1 MQTCVDQSLT
11 RDRDKIMK
19 FAIKKTN
26 LLLSLL
32 LISISW
38 TPIVFAQQEPQP
50 SLLDLKTKLE
60 SENEKGTCLSTL
72 PLARQIYTLD
82 TTNIKALQ
90 TIAECSQ
97 GEQNINRYASQTKE
111 VFEQSRILSIV
122 PKLLEMAQVKDLVP
136 ILREVEVKQD
146 KSISDYLMINEIYE
160 RLGDPE
166 KQIEALQEAIKIAPN
181 DPRPLLM
188 LASKQFDSG
197 KRDQAEGLFK
207 TYISQTTPDPGR
219 IYLIAYVLA
228 LAYPLAISLGLVT
241 LIWFLSLTL
250 AYRKTAAFSDWQEFR
265 IGVPLF
271 IFIIPPILALRFWM
285 TGKALPVG
293 ALLLI
298 LVVQIFLL
306 FDPLISKIYV
316 PFFKFIGK
324 IIYFVGNGTL
334 LAKKLSSLTSGSRVL
349 ISFTTLVLLG
359 TIAPTIDN
367 PDLKYSLIVF
377 SSLVLYAT
385 IGSLMVSFLHS
396 RKTLIVSLRW
406 IGITATFPFLISY
419 VVSNWNS
426 LGSPLMIGQLPSAR
440 AMDSLVS
447 YLIFWGVSF
456 FLALHLGKIIAQA
469 FIQPLTEIIEK
480 VSLIEK
486 GQFDAK
492 VKIFSKD
499 EIGELGHAI
508 NRMGS
513 GLGKREKIE
522 KTFRKYV
529 DAQIAQRILDGV
541 ETELRIEGQNVDAVV
556 LFADIRGFTTLSEKS
571 EPQDIVK
578 LLNQFFERMVKVIQ
592 QHEGVIDKF
601 IGDNIM
607 VVWGVPRP
615 IEDAETKAVKAALG
629 MIEEVKKW
637 NQELRSQGYAEIG
650 VGIGINTG
658 KVVAGSIGSADR
670 MEYTV
675 IGDTVNTAQRAESIA
690 KRQQIVVTDHIYD
703 KLKNELV
710 ATAMEPV
717 KVKGKEELQHWWNV
731 TAMNDQK
738 EMNPKVIAS

>member
-1 MQTCVDQSLT
+1 MKL
-11 RDRDKIMK
+11 IMK
-19 FAIKKTN
+19 
-26 LLLSLL
+26 
-32 LISISW
+32 ISKILTVTIALFTIDMTS
-38 TPIVFAQQEPQP
+38 FAQTDRPLTLEE
-50 SLLDLKTKLE
+50 LKLKLQTE
-60 SENEKGTCLSTL
+60 SDKGTCLSTL
-72 PLARQIYTLD
+72 PLARQIYQQDATEL
-82 TTNIKALQ
+82 KALQ

-136 ILREVEVKQD
+136 ILREVEVKKD

-166 KQIEALQEAIKIAPN
+166 KQIAALQEAIKIAPN

-197 KRDQAEGLFK
+197 QRDQAEGLFK
-207 TYISQTTPDPGR
+207 SYISQSTQQPGK
-219 IYLIAYVLA
+219 IYLIAYVLS
-228 LAYPLAISLGLVT
+228 LAYPLATSLGLVG
-241 LIWFLSLTL
+241 LIWLLSLTL

-265 IGVPLF
+265 LGVPLF
-271 IFIIPPILALRFWM
+271 IFLVPPILAFRFWL

-298 LVVQIFLL
+298 LAVQIFFL
-306 FDPLISKIYV
+306 FDPILSKIYKPV
-316 PFFKFIGK
+316 FKLIGK

-334 LAKKLSSLTSGSRVL
+334 LAKKLSSLTTGSRVL

-359 TIAPTIDN
+359 AITPTIDN

-377 SSLVLYAT
+377 SSLILYAT

-396 RKTLIVSLRW
+396 RKTLVVSLRW
-406 IGITATFPFLISY
+406 IGIAATFPFLISY
-419 VVSNWNS
+419 IVSNWSS
-426 LGSPLMIGQLPSAR
+426 LGAPLMIGELPSAK
-440 AMDSLVS
+440 AIDSLIS
-447 YLIFWGVSF
+447 YLVFWGVSF

-469 FIQPLTEIIEK
+469 FIQPLAEIIEK

-592 QHEGVIDKF
+592 KHDGVIDKF
-601 IGDNIM
+601 IGDNLM

-615 IEDAETKAVKAALG
+615 IQDAETKAVKAAIE

-637 NQELRSQGYAEIG
+637 NEELKSQGYAEIG

-658 KVVAGSIGSADR
+658 KVVAGSIGSTDR

-690 KRQQIVVTDHIYD
+690 KRQQIVVTDHIYE
-703 KLKNELV
+703 KLESKLI
-710 ATAMEPV
+710 ASAMEPV
-717 KVKGKEELQHWWNV
+717 KVKGKEELQHWWSV
-731 TAMNDQK
+731 TGLKTQEKQTA
-738 EMNPKVIAS
+738 A